1 MARKFLYRRGAVKKG
16 TGPPALVRV
25 FSAFSG
31 VFFLGTVLVLLAILG
46 GGVSAYAYIAKDLP
60 SPSSLATREVAQSTK
75 ILDRNGQ
82 LLFEIFD
89 QQLGRRTRVSLK
101 EVSPYLVQAAIAT
114 EDADFYQNQGVN
126 IRGIVRAAWNVVAT
140 GAVTQGGS
148 SITQQLVK
156 NALIPEGERSQ
167 ISILRKLKEII
178 LSVELTRRF
187 SKDEI
192 LEYYLNEINYGNLSY
207 GIESAAQSYF
217 GKSARD
223 LDLAEG
229 AMLAG
234 IPQAPAVYS
243 PLLNPEGA
251 KRRQQTVLNLMV
263 RQGFVTQAEAD
274 KAGAEELSYH
284 GKPVSFDIR
293 APHFVF
299 YVTRLL
305 EEKYGSRLLFRGGLK
320 VTTTLDINLQ
330 EMGEDVVRE
339 VVATTSQTIN
349 AHNAALVAIDP
360 KTGEILTMVGSAD
373 YFDASIDGQVNIAT
387 AERQPGSSF
396 KPFTYL
402 TMFQKGYNPATM
414 LLDIPKTFDDGSG
427 RAYNPDN
434 FNRQHAGPVS
444 VREALANSMN
454 IPAIRAIEM
463 VGVDEVLD
471 TAHKMGITTLN
482 RKGWYGL
489 SLTLGGGEVKLLD
502 MTYAYSVFGNEGK
515 MAGLPVLEEKQQ
527 QGHRSLD
534 PVAILKIEDANGKV
548 LEEFKQPQERQIIP
562 PEYAY
567 LITNILTDNAARAP
581 VFGNTL
587 VLPGGRPGAIKTG
600 TTEDLGDFWQMG
612 YTPELAV
619 GVWMGN
625 SNNAKL
631 PGGFSSTT
639 AGPIW
644 MQFVNQAL
652 EGREP
657 TPFRRPPNVV
667 AATVCV
673 PSGLLPTPE
682 CQRTK
687 GELFIAG
694 QVPAEKDNLYR
705 RVRIDKRTGL
715 LPPNDLPAEFVEE
728 KIFLVLPEEAR
739 AWAKQAGIE
748 QPPTETSP
756 LPPLLTA
763 AITSPAPGAIVGGT
777 LSIRGTAGGRDVD
790 QYYVEI
796 GSGVSPRS
804 WVQAVPP
811 RKDAVT
817 NNIIGRYE
825 TQTMP
830 DGQYTLR
837 LTIKYIEKKD
847 PLEIRVPISVDN
859 TKPVVKIVAPAQDV
873 SIHQGA
879 DDTFW
884 VGAEVGDQNG
894 IARVELYLDGE
905 KASQTDRPP
914 YQLPAKL
921 TRGAHSLY
929 VVGVD
934 TAGNSGKSQTITVQ
948 RP

>member
-1 MARKFLYRRGAVKKG
+1 MARKFLYRRGAVKKRS
-16 TGPPALVRV
+16 GPPALVRV

-31 VFFLGTVLVLLAILG
+31 VFFLGTVLTLVAILG
-46 GGVSAYAYIAKDLP
+46 GGLGAYAYIAKDLP

-126 IRGIVRAAWNVVAT
+126 IRGIVRAAWNVVTT
-140 GAVTQGGS
+140 GSVTQGGS

-156 NALIPEGERSQ
+156 NALIPEEERSQ
-167 ISILRKLKEII
+167 ISVIRKLKEMI

-251 KRRQQTVLNLMV
+251 KRRQQTVLDLMV

-299 YVTRLL
+299 YVARLL

-320 VTTTLDINLQ
+320 VTTTLDLNLQ
-330 EMGEDVVRE
+330 EMGQEVVRE
-339 VVATTSQTIN
+339 QVAKTSQTIN

-373 YFDASIDGQVNIAT
+373 YFDESIDGQVNVTT

-402 TMFQKGYNPATM
+402 TLFQKGFNPATM
-414 LLDIPKTFDDGSG
+414 LLDIPKTFNDGLG

-454 IPAIRAIEM
+454 IPAVRAIEM

-502 MTYAYSVFGNEGK
+502 MTYAYSVLGNEGK
-515 MAGLPVLEEKQQ
+515 MAGVPVLEEKQQ

-534 PVAILKIEDANGKV
+534 PVAILKIEDADGKV
-548 LEEFKQPQERQIIP
+548 LEQFKQPQERQIIP

-567 LITNILTDNAARAP
+567 LITSILTDNAARAP

-600 TTEDLGDFWQMG
+600 TTEDLRDFWQMG

-631 PGGFSSTT
+631 TGGFSSTT

-652 EGREP
+652 EGTEP
-657 TPFRRPPNVV
+657 TPFRRPPNVET
-667 AATVCV
+667 ATVCV

-687 GELFIAG
+687 GELFITG
-694 QVPAEKDNLYR
+694 QVPVEKDNLYR
-705 RVRIDKRTGL
+705 KIRIDKLTGL
-715 LPPNDLPAEFVEE
+715 LAPNGLPAEFVEE

-739 AWAKQAGIE
+739 DWAKEANIE

-763 AITSPAPGAIVGGT
+763 GITSPAPGAIVGGT
-777 LSIRGTAGGRDVD
+777 LTIRGTAGGRDVD
-790 QYYVEI
+790 QYYIEI

-804 WVQAVPP
+804 WVQAVPS

-825 TQTMP
+825 TRNMP

-837 LTIKYIEKKD
+837 LTIKYIEKKN
-847 PLEIRVPISVDN
+847 PLEIRVPITVDN
-859 TKPVVKIVAPAQDV
+859 TKPVVRIVAPAQDV

-884 VGAEVGDQNG
+884 VGAEVADQNG

-934 TAGNSGKSQTITVQ
+934 TAGNSAKSQTITVQ
-948 RP
+948 RQ